1 MKREWII
8 TLLTGAGVGLV
19 LNLLTGC
26 SAGCTGTMCSPWD
39 PRCKIVGNSPWDP
52 RVSECKEACDICD
65 ECLASIPCGQDKLN
79 KRKQ

>member
-8 TLLTGAGVGLV
+8 AIIVGSLLGLF
-19 LNLLTGC
+19 LTGC
-26 SAGCTGTMCSPWD
+26 SAGCTGTMCSPCD

-79 KRKQ
+79 KREQ